1 MPNKPP
7 GYWCTQSYSGDSQF
21 KRGLYLLQR
30 RGQVK
35 ETQPNSP
42 LSTWVN
48 STSLARELRN
58 FNSKLF
64 TVVSTGK
71 GSILLV
77 YQVP

>member
-30 RGQVK
+30 QGQVK
-35 ETQPNSP
+35 ETQPNLP

-48 STSLARELRN
+48 STSLAR
-58 FNSKLF
+58 
-64 TVVSTGK
+64 
-71 GSILLV
+71 
-77 YQVP
+77 